1 MLINYND
8 GTFGWGVEGSFYYW
22 IPENNNIISHFLKNI
37 YYNEGKYY
45 RIYSQILQLIW
56 VMVLTGVGV
65 ASIFD
70 LKRKNDIYVVLKL
83 CIIGIT
89 LFELLFEARARYLY
103 LYVPIYILF
112 FILNGNCLEK
122 IKNLLLAKKV

>member
-1 MLINYND
+1 
-8 GTFGWGVEGSFYYW
+8 
-22 IPENNNIISHFLKNI
+22 
-37 YYNEGKYY
+37 
-45 RIYSQILQLIW
+45 
-56 VMVLTGVGV
+56 MVLSGVGV